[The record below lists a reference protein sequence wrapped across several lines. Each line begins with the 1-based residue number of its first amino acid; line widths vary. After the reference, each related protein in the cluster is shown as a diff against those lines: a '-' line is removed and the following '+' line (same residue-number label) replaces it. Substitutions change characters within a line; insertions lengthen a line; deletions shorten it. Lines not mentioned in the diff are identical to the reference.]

1 MIIVNDKKDIMVM
14 SDAVRSITVHTDGTR
29 ILCNFKDQRTLSLTV
44 GTYSN
49 RNRSKQRLNMLVG
62 RFQQELP
69 VFEMPREEDLIET
82 YHTNQKAYAKPNVTR
97 QHGGAKY

>member
-49 RNRSKQRLNMLVG
+49 RNRSKQRFALLMG
-62 RFQQELP
+62 RFQQDLP
-69 VFEMPREEDLIET
+69 LFEMPREEELIDT
-82 YHTNQKAYAKPNVTR
+82 YHTVQKGYAKPNVTR
-97 QHGGAKY
+97 KHG

>member
-1 MIIVNDKKDIMVM
+1 MIIFSDRKDVVVM
-14 SDAVRSITVHTDGTR
+14 SDSLRSINIHSDGTKIVR
-29 ILCNFKDQRTLSLTV
+29 NFKDRQTFQVPLGV
-44 GTYSN
+44 YSN
-49 RNRSKQRLNMLVG
+49 RNRSKQRLSMLVG

-97 QHGGAKY
+97 RHGGAKY

>member
-1 MIIVNDKKDIMVM
+1 MIIFSDRKDVVVM
-14 SDAVRSITVHTDGTR
+14 SDALRSINIHSDGTKIVR
-29 ILCNFKDQRTLSLTV
+29 NFKDQRTFQVPLGV
-44 GTYSN
+44 YSN
-49 RNRSKQRLNMLVG
+49 RNRSKQRLSMLVG
-62 RFQQELP
+62 RFRQELP

>member
-1 MIIVNDKKDIMVM
+1 MIIFSDRKDVVVM
-14 SDAVRSITVHTDGTR
+14 SDAIRSINIYSDGTKVVR
-29 ILCNFKDQRTLSLTV
+29 NFKDR
-44 GTYSN
+44 GTFNVALGGYSN
-49 RNRSKQRLNMLVG
+49 RNRSKQRLSMLVG
-62 RFQQELP
+62 RFRQELP

>member
-14 SDAVRSITVHTDGTR
+14 SDSLRSITVHTEGTKIIR
-29 ILCNFKDQRTLSLTV
+29 NFKDRQTFQVPLGV
-44 GTYSN
+44 YSN

-62 RFQQELP
+62 RFRQELP